1 MVTCTILLL
10 IILLSLMILPILD
23 EKAWYKIM
31 LGLIKNL
38 KKLFLELLTVTVYAS
53 NHIKCVS
60 LNDNQ
65 QCMVQPTL
73 ITFVS

>member
-1 MVTCTILLL
+1 
-10 IILLSLMILPILD
+10 
-23 EKAWYKIM
+23 M
-31 LGLIKNL
+31 LGLIKNF

>member
-1 MVTCTILLL
+1 
-10 IILLSLMILPILD
+10 
-23 EKAWYKIM
+23 M
-31 LGLIKNL
+31 LGLIKNF

-60 LNDNQ
+60 LNYNQ